1 MKSRMRKEAGFTDFL
16 KGAEEAMKSI
26 DIMVKEHDNIL
37 RMLKVVR
44 KACYGLLKG
53 GEPDYEDFYDMID
66 FIKGYADS
74 HHHGKEEKFLFKEMQ
89 ENLGKLAENLISH
102 GMLVEHDYGRLYIR
116 ELTEALKRVKN
127 GDEESKLDVIS
138 NAIGYTSL
146 LERHIAKEN
155 NAVYGFGERNLP
167 KEILAALDAK
177 SEEFEKAA
185 EEKRTQKYYLDL
197 LDRLEKKYI
206 S

>member
-1 MKSRMRKEAGFTDFL
+1 
-16 KGAEEAMKSI
+16 MKSI

-197 LDRLEKKYI
+197 LDRLEKKYQ
-206 S
+206 